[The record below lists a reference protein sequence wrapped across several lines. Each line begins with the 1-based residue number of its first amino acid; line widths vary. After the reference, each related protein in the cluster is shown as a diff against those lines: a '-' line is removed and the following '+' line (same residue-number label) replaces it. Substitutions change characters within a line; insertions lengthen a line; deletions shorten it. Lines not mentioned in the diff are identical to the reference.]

1 MPVYELS
8 SELFEGKLVF
18 EYENKHLTRFVDLS
32 DMGEMQRTYLSANFP
47 MHESEIGKLK
57 TKTATLKKV
66 AAETDWEQFN
76 RQAAD
81 S

>member
-1 MPVYELS
+1 
-8 SELFEGKLVF
+8 
-18 EYENKHLTRFVDLS
+18 
-32 DMGEMQRTYLSANFP
+32 